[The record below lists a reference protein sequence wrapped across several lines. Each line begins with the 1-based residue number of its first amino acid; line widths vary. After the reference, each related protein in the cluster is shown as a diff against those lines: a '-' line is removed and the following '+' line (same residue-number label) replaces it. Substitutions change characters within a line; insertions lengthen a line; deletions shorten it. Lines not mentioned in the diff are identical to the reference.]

1 MSTVT
6 RHALVPREVAFDTLV
21 DPKTYPE
28 WLVGAREI
36 RAVDDDWPEP
46 GSRFH
51 HRVGLVG
58 PITVED
64 FTRCLETERPSRLV
78 LEVRVRPFGR
88 GRVTFSVTEAGE
100 RGGNPVTR
108 ITMEEV
114 PIGFLAAAKPAL
126 DPITEARN
134 RASLNALVAYL
145 NGPEA
150 PAADRR

>member
-1 MSTVT
+1 MATVT
-6 RHALVPREVAFDTLV
+6 RHALVARDVAFDALV
-21 DPKTYPE
+21 DPRTYPR
-28 WLVGAREI
+28 WLVGARDI
-36 RAVDDDWPEP
+36 RAIDDDWPET

-58 PITVED
+58 PLTVAD
-64 FTRCLETERPSRLV
+64 FTRCLEIERPSRLV

-88 GRVTFSVTEAGE
+88 GRVTFSLSEAGE

-108 ITMEEV
+108 VTMDEA
-114 PIGFLAAAKPAL
+114 PIGLLAAATPAL
-126 DPITEARN
+126 DPLIESRN

-150 PAADRR
+150 PVPGGR